1 MTALNYQNI
10 LLWRHAHAKDLA
22 DLDGLDFGNMDF
34 DALDFDI
41 RDSARP
47 LSKKG
52 QKQAEKMAAWLKN
65 NMPKD
70 TLIVSSN
77 ALRAKQT
84 AQALGLQYIVI
95 ADLAPNAT
103 LASALKTISELSVN
117 NLASDNLLLVGHQPW
132 LGLLAAQ
139 LLYLPKKLP
148 ENAKEISIK
157 KGAVWWFKRPIS
169 QRNQPFKLFTV
180 LAPSTL

>member
-10 LLWRHAHAKDLA
+10 LLWRHAQAEDLA
-22 DLDGLDFGNMDF
+22 DF
-34 DALDFDI
+34 DDLDFDN

-52 QKQAEKMAAWLKN
+52 QKQAEKVAGWLKN
-65 NMPKD
+65 NMPKG

-84 AQALGLQYIVI
+84 AQSLGLEYIVI
-95 ADLAPNAT
+95 ADLAPNVT
-103 LASALKTISELSVN
+103 LETALKTIGELSVN

-132 LGLLAAQ
+132 IGLLAAQ
-139 LLYLPKKLP
+139 LLNFPKKLS
-148 ENAKEISIK
+148 ESAKEISIK

-169 QRNQPFKLFTV
+169 QGNQPFKLFTV